1 MMSSA
6 ANCSG
11 EIVFFAVDALWGFVL
26 QLAHQNSTIAAAVS
40 PPISLEQIEGE

>member
-11 EIVFFAVDALWGFVL
+11 EIVFFTVDALWGFVL

-40 PPISLEQIEGE
+40 PLISLEQIEGE